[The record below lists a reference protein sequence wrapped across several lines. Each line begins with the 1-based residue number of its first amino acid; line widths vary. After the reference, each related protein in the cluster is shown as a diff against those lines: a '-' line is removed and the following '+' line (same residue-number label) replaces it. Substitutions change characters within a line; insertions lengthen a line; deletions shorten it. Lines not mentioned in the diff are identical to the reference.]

1 MEDNL
6 NYTNSLTQENQNNSL
21 QTIEITPTLRQD
33 FTSTLKWGK
42 FFAIM
47 MFVGAGIMV
56 LISILTWTVSSVLD
70 EMDLESFPTTIGF
83 ASQTI
88 IYLIVALIYVVL
100 GYFLLKSVNKFQ
112 NGLQQNVQQ
121 DTNDGMHNLKLFMQI
136 SGVITIVSMA
146 CMLLVM
152 ICVVVLTLSVA

>member
-100 GYFLLKSVNKFQ
+100 GYSF
-112 NGLQQNVQQ
+112 
-121 DTNDGMHNLKLFMQI
+121 
-136 SGVITIVSMA
+136 
-146 CMLLVM
+146 
-152 ICVVVLTLSVA
+152 